1 MFEAMTS
8 YRKARVGMDFYTK
21 APGGMFDTGDLN
33 MQHMVDAF
41 YQRNIDGNQSWWQEA
56 DLDTRTEVGDFD
68 YFFDA
73 FNIPV
78 NRRRQ
83 FSFNITRPVVN
94 VVEGFQRDNRK
105 SIIAIPVE
113 NADQITADQI
123 TKVLSWLDRD
133 ISLSDTIS
141 TAFHGALVTGMGMMH
156 VWIDYRNDPINGDLK
171 VDYRHYNSILMD
183 TYFKNPDMSD
193 ADGILTRS
201 FVTRSEL
208 ISMYPDKE
216 ELINSVHNRGA
227 DDGRFQYM
235 PQTYRY
241 DRAYLL
247 AYDEFYYRAYR
258 KQKLLIDTKTNL
270 SYEWKNGSD
279 KDMKDFVKQFPQ
291 LTIRETMVPTV
302 RLATLVNGK
311 VIFDGASPLGTDDY
325 PMIPVFAYF
334 NPQNMYWQWRVCG
347 MVRGARDAQWL
358 YNRRKVIEL
367 DIAESQI
374 TTGWIYKENALVNP
388 LDIYQLQGQGKG
400 LAIRHDAQMTDVQQI
415 RPGSIDPSF
424 FQLSDNLKNDVR
436 LITGVN
442 EELLG
447 SGEDDIP
454 GIRSMLKQG
463 AGLRT
468 LKPLFDKLD
477 LAQKILGR
485 VLMRAI
491 QVNYSP
497 EKIRKIIQE
506 EPTQEFHNQVFG
518 RYDIAI
524 EDGFNT
530 TTQKQMQFAQALE
543 LRQMG
548 VQITDEDL
556 LDMATMQNKDRI
568 IKRMQEQKQQAAQMQ
583 QQQMEIQMQQAQAQ
597 LRGINAKATADEG
610 LGVERMS
617 RVQEN
622 EQLAVERNAK
632 AVQDQAQAKL
642 TNEQAVLT
650 IAKAMK
656 ELESIDYANFE
667 KFISL
672 MHMYKRFEAGES
684 QSPHEEIAQPIK
696 ENSSTT

>member
-1 MFEAMTS
+1 MS
-8 YRKARVGMDFYTK
+8 FYSGSPT
-21 APGGMFDTGDLN
+21 ATFDTGDLGK
-33 MQHMVDAF
+33 QQQVDAF

-83 FSFNITRPVVN
+83 FSFNITRPVIN
-94 VVEGFQRDNRK
+94 VVDGFQRDNRK
-105 SIIAIPVE
+105 SIIAVPIE
-113 NADQITADQI
+113 NANQLTADQM
-123 TKVLSWLDRD
+123 TKVLMWLERD
-133 ISLSDTIS
+133 ISLSATIS
-141 TAFHGALVTGMGMMH
+141 SAFHGALVTGMGMLH
-156 VWIDYRNDPINGDLK
+156 VWIDYRSDPINGDLK

-183 TYFKNPDMSD
+183 TYFKQPDMSD

-201 FVTRSEL
+201 FITRSEA

-216 ELINSVHNRGA
+216 ELINSVHTRGA

-241 DRAYLL
+241 DRSYLL
-247 AYDEFYYRAYR
+247 AHDEFYYRAYR
-258 KQKLLIDTKTNL
+258 KQKLLIDTKTSL
-270 SYEWKNGSD
+270 SYEWRNGSD
-279 KDMKDFVKQFPQ
+279 KDMRDFVAKFPQ
-291 LTIRETMVPTV
+291 LTIKETMVPTV
-302 RLATLVNGK
+302 RLCTLINGK
-311 VIFDGASPLGTDDY
+311 VIFDGPSPLGTDDW

-334 NPQNMYWQWRVCG
+334 NPQNMYYQWRISG
-347 MVRGARDAQWL
+347 LVRGARDAQWL

-388 LDIYQLQGQGKG
+388 LDIYQLAGQGKG
-400 LAIRHDAQMTDVQQI
+400 LAIKHDAQMTDVQQI
-415 RPGSIDPSF
+415 RPVAIDPSF
-424 FQLSDNLKNDVR
+424 FQLSDGLKADVR
-436 LITGVN
+436 LVTGVN

-468 LKPLFDKLD
+468 LKTVFDQLD
-477 LAQKILGR
+477 LAQKITGR
-485 VLMRAI
+485 VLLRAI
-491 QVNYSP
+491 QENYSP
-497 EKIRKIIQE
+497 EKIKRIIQE
-506 EPTQEFHNQVFG
+506 DPTEEFHSKVFG

-530 TTQKQMQFAQALE
+530 STQKQMQFAQALE
-543 LRQMG
+543 LRQAG
-548 VQITDEDL
+548 VQISDEDL

-568 IKRMQEQKQQAAQMQ
+568 VQRMQEQKQQAAQMQ
-583 QQQMEIQMQQAQAQ
+583 QQQMQLQMQQAEAQ
-597 LRGINAKATADEG
+597 LRSLHAKATADEG

-632 AVQDQAQAKL
+632 AVQDQAAAKL
-642 TNEQAVLT
+642 TEEQALLT
-650 IAKAMK
+650 MAKAMK
-656 ELESIDYANFE
+656 ELESIDLANFE
-667 KFISL
+667 KFVS
-672 MHMYKRFEAGES
+672 MMQVYKQFESAQS
-684 QSPHEEIAQPIK
+684 QSPVQEIAQKPQPTQR
-696 ENSSTT
+696 SY

>member
-1 MFEAMTS
+1 
-8 YRKARVGMDFYTK
+8 MDFYTR

-33 MQHMVDAF
+33 MQQQVDAF

-83 FSFNITRPVVN
+83 FSFNITRPIVN
-94 VVEGFQRDNRK
+94 VADGFQRDNRK
-105 SIIAIPVE
+105 SIIAIPIE
-113 NADQITADQI
+113 NADQKTADQI
-123 TKVLSWLDRD
+123 TKVLMWLNRD
-133 ISLSDTIS
+133 IDLSSTIS
-141 TAFHGALVTGMGMMH
+141 TAFHGALVTGMGMLH

-193 ADGILTRS
+193 ADGIFTRS

-216 ELINSVHNRGA
+216 ELIASVHNRGA
-227 DDGRFQYM
+227 DDGRMQYM

-241 DRAYLL
+241 DRAYLI

-302 RLATLVNGK
+302 RLATLANGK
-311 VIFDGASPLGTDDY
+311 VIFDGPNPLGIDDY

-334 NPQNMYWQWRVCG
+334 NPQNMYWQWRICG
-347 MVRGARDAQWL
+347 LVRGMRDAQWL

-367 DIAESQI
+367 DMAESQI

-388 LDIYQLQGQGKG
+388 LDVYSLQGQGKG
-400 LAIRHDAQMTDVQQI
+400 LALKAEAQMTDVQQI
-415 RPGSIDPSF
+415 RPVAIDPSF
-424 FQLSDNLKNDVR
+424 FQLSDNLKADVR
-436 LITGVN
+436 LISGVN

-468 LKPLFDKLD
+468 LKKVFDQLD
-477 LAQKILGR
+477 TAQKILGR
-485 VLMRAI
+485 VLMKAI

-497 EKIRKIIQE
+497 EKIRKIIQD
-506 EPTQEFHNQVFG
+506 EPTQEFYSKVFG

-543 LRQMG
+543 LRQAG

-556 LDMATMQNKDRI
+556 LDMATIQNKDRI
-568 IKRMQEQKQQAAQMQ
+568 VKRMQEQKQQAAQMQ
-583 QQQMEIQMQQAQAQ
+583 QQQMEIQMAQAQAQ
-597 LRGINAKATADEG
+597 VRNINAQATASEG

-622 EQLAVERNAK
+622 EQLAIERHSK
-632 AVQDQAQAKL
+632 AVADEAQAKL
-642 TNEQAVLT
+642 TQEQGLLT
-650 IAKAMK
+650 MAKAMK

-667 KFISL
+667 KFVSMMQL
-672 MHMYKRFEAGES
+672 YKQFETGQAP
-684 QSPHEEIAQPIK
+684 QPAQDQNRPRV
-696 ENSSTT
+696 S